1 VNKTAI
7 ILAAI
12 AVLSGCAQ
20 FVTAFSP
27 RAGHVDLS
35 GSDSAGVAIIRGS
48 YWSIAVETYDCWIKY
63 PAETKKLTI
72 DAGVADI
79 YAVCRHSAIDHSG
92 GVLNAS
98 FNFDALAGHEYVI
111 STRTCKGCIQL
122 IDACEGCIQL
132 IDVTANEVVAA
143 SPHNPLGRVADLS
156 TGDNTAAIEVS
167 SSVDGSWG
175 CWLTDKYVDYLI
187 VDAGT
192 VTVDSTCAIA
202 TLSLNW
208 NRVSKVRSSFHF
220 EAETG
225 HSYTVKL
232 SRASIKDK
240 CTLLLDI
247 TTEEI
252 IIACEPYEKV
262 E

>member
-1 VNKTAI
+1 MNKTAT
-7 ILAAI
+7 ILVAI
-12 AVLSGCAQ
+12 AVLPGC
-20 FVTAFSP
+20 VVMETTLDHRP
-27 RAGHVDLS
+27 MHVDLS
-35 GSDSAGVAIIRGS
+35 GSDPAGVAIIRAS
-48 YWSIAVETYDCWIKY
+48 TWSILVESDVCWIIY
-63 PAETKKLTI
+63 PARTKRVTL

-79 YAVCRHSAIDHSG
+79 FAVCTFKDMFNTSSR
-92 GVLNAS
+92 NAA
-98 FNFDALAGHEYVI
+98 FHFEALAGHEYLI
-111 STRTCKGCIQL
+111 SRRTCEGCVQL
-122 IDACEGCIQL
+122 IDVCKGCIQL

-143 SPHNPLGRVADLS
+143 SHHNPLGRVADLS
-156 TGDNTAAIEVS
+156 TADNTAVIDSAGWY
-167 SSVDGSWG
+167 DGTWG
-175 CWLTDKYVDYLI
+175 CWLTDKDVDYLI

-202 TLSLNW
+202 TLSLNLY
-208 NRVSKVRSSFHF
+208 SKVRSRFHF

>member
-1 VNKTAI
+1 MNKTAI
-7 ILAAI
+7 ILVAI
-12 AVLSGCAQ
+12 AVLSGCVAME
-20 FVTAFSP
+20 TTLDHRP
-27 RAGHVDLS
+27 MHVDLS
-35 GSDSAGVAIIRGS
+35 GSDPAGVAIIRAS
-48 YWSIAVETYDCWIKY
+48 TWSIGVESDVCWISY
-63 PAETKKLTI
+63 PAHTKRVTL

-79 YAVCRHSAIDHSG
+79 FAVCTHNDMFGSSAR
-92 GVLNAS
+92 NAA
-98 FNFDALAGHEYVI
+98 FHFEALAGHEYVI
-111 STRTCKGCIQL
+111 TRRPCEGCIQL
-122 IDACEGCIQL
+122 IDERNYGTQL

-143 SPHNPLGRVADLS
+143 SRHNPLGRVADLS
-156 TGDNTAAIEVS
+156 TGDNTAAIEVWS
-167 SSVDGSWG
+167 WVDGSSG

>member
-1 VNKTAI
+1 MTRTAI
-7 ILAAI
+7 ILVAI

-20 FVTAFSP
+20 FVTATSP

-48 YWSIAVETYDCWIKY
+48 YWSIGVEWETCVIRY
-63 PAETKKLTI
+63 PAHTMRLTL
-72 DAGVADI
+72 DAGEANIFATCGD
-79 YAVCRHSAIDHSG
+79 G
-92 GVLNAS
+92 GINAA
-98 FNFDALAGHEYVI
+98 FIFEALAGHEYVV
-111 STRTCKGCIQL
+111 SRHACKSCVQL
-122 IDACEGCIQL
+122 IDDCKRCIQL
-132 IDVTANEVVAA
+132 IDVTAHEVIAA
-143 SPHNPLGRVADLS
+143 SPHNPHGRVADLS
-156 TGDNTAAIEVS
+156 TGDNTATIEVS
-167 SSVDGSWG
+167 SWGDGSRG

-202 TLSLNW
+202 TLSLNF

-232 SRASIKDK
+232 SARDK
-240 CTLLLDI
+240 CLLLRDI
-247 TTEEI
+247 TIKLDPTFADI
-252 IIACEPYEKV
+252 NIACEPYEKV

>member
-1 VNKTAI
+1 MNKTAI

-12 AVLSGCAQ
+12 AVLSGCAP
-20 FVTAFSP
+20 FETAFSP

-48 YWSIAVETYDCWIKY
+48 YWSVAVVTVDCWIKY

-79 YAVCRHSAIDHSG
+79 YAVCRHGEIGSNNS
-92 GVLNAS
+92 VRNAA
-98 FNFDALAGHEYVI
+98 FNFEALAGHEYVI
-111 STRTCKGCIQL
+111 SMRTCESCV
-122 IDACEGCIQL
+122 QL

-143 SPHNPLGRVADLS
+143 SPHNPHGRVADLS
-156 TGDNTAAIEVS
+156 TGDNTADIEVS
-167 SSVDGSWG
+167 SWVDGSWG

-192 VTVDSTCAIA
+192 VTVDSTCAIG
-202 TLSLNW
+202 TLSLNF

-220 EAETG
+220 RAETG

-232 SRASIKDK
+232 SSKDK
-240 CTLLLDI
+240 CLLLRDI
-247 TTEEI
+247 TIKLDPSFEDI
-252 IIACEPYEKV
+252 NIACEPYEKV